1 MHIDVAALKEAEAK
15 AQEKLSPSSPLSKD
29 DSLKLI
35 EEALNNKKDKA
46 QVSSFREEGDMGKFI
61 KQVPNVF

>member
-15 AQEKLSPSSPLSKD
+15 AQEKLSPTSPLSKD

-46 QVSSFREEGDMGKFI
+46 QVSTSIREGGDIGLFI
-61 KQVPNVF
+61 

>member
-15 AQEKLSPSSPLSKD
+15 AQEKLSPTSHLSKD

-46 QVSSFREEGDMGKFI
+46 QVSTFMEGGDMGLFI
-61 KQVPNVF
+61 KQVPKVF

>member
-15 AQEKLSPSSPLSKD
+15 AQEKLSPTSPLSKD

-35 EEALNNKKDKA
+35 EEALNNKKDKS
-46 QVSSFREEGDMGKFI
+46 QVSEKRHCTA
-61 KQVPNVF
+61 V